1 MGKDVIIA
9 LDFPDSSDT
18 FAFLNKLRG
27 SSRKPF
33 VKIGMELFYSEGPD
47 IVRRIKD
54 SGHRIFLDLKLHD
67 IPNTVHSAVRSLSH
81 LQPDMLNVHASG
93 STDMMKAARDAI
105 GSETVLIAVT
115 LLTSLSEQKLKD
127 ELLIHSSI
135 NDTVI
140 HYAENAKNAGL
151 NGVVCSPLEAGKIHE
166 HLGRDFLTVTPG
178 IRFSDDTLGD
188 QVRVT
193 TPERANELG
202 SDYIVVGRPITRA
215 DNPLE
220 VYERCINEFCG
231 R

>member
-1 MGKDVIIA
+1 M
-9 LDFPDSSDT
+9 
-18 FAFLNKLRG
+18 
-27 SSRKPF
+27 
-33 VKIGMELFYSEGPD
+33 
-47 IVRRIKD
+47 
-54 SGHRIFLDLKLHD
+54 
-67 IPNTVHSAVRSLSH
+67 
-81 LQPDMLNVHASG
+81 
-93 STDMMKAARDAI
+93 
-105 GSETVLIAVT
+105 
-115 LLTSLSEQKLKD
+115 SEQKLKD
-127 ELLIHSSI
+127 ELLIHSSL

-166 HLGRDFLTVTPG
+166 HLGSDFLTVTPG

-193 TPERANELG
+193 TPKRANELG
-202 SDYIVVGRPITRA
+202 SDYIVVGRSITRA